1 MNKKTKAL
9 SIILIINILISIIFN
24 LYTYK
29 SFAAATV
36 QQTISTDIEA
46 IDEEKYPGIKQK
58 IKDLQEKHPK
68 WNFKVLYAGLK
79 WEDVVNGENAT
90 HGTNVVSKSSYGN
103 EWICSKCGKDNTYSG
118 GAWYCAST
126 EAVKYMMDAR
136 NSLNESDVFQFLELS
151 YDKEAKY
158 EKSAVKEILS
168 KSFLDDGK
176 LDIYV
181 DQIFTSC
188 EKYNVNPYY
197 VAAKIIQEQGKQGGS
212 TFKMVEQ
219 FGNGIFKLNTENN
232 VLTVL
237 QGATV
242 GNISEYLDK
251 VCVVKNTDG
260 KKVTDKKQVL
270 STGYKVDDK
279 YTVAVLG
286 DVNGDGK
293 VKSTD
298 YMRIKNYILKKSK
311 LSDAEM
317 AAADVNE
324 DGKVKSTDYMR
335 IKNYILKKAEIT
347 LKEDIYYYNIF
358 NIRASGKTTE
368 EVISNAFNKAKAE
381 GWTTIEKCL
390 ETGIEFIGG
399 SYISIGQNTM
409 YFEKFNVVNTT
420 KGYSYYTHQYAQ
432 DLLYAQNQGTKL
444 KAILEGIEAVDYP
457 YTFVIP
463 LYEGMTLEAC
473 ERPASK

>member
-1 MNKKTKAL
+1 MNKRTKAL
-9 SIILIINILISIIFN
+9 SIILIINILISIIYN
-24 LYTYK
+24 LFTYK

-36 QQTISTDIEA
+36 KQTTSTDIEA
-46 IDEEKYPGIKQK
+46 IDDEKYPGIRSM
-58 IKDLQEKHPK
+58 IENLQEKHPK
-68 WNFKVLYAGLK
+68 WNFKVLYTGLK
-79 WEDVVNGENAT
+79 WEDVVKGETAT
-90 HGTNVVSKSSYGN
+90 HGTNVVSKSIYGN
-103 EWICSKCGKDNTYSG
+103 EWICSTCGTKKTYSG
-118 GAWYCAST
+118 GSWYCASD

-151 YDKEAKY
+151 YDNEAKY
-158 EKSAVKEILS
+158 EKSAVKEIL
-168 KSFLDDGK
+168 KDSFLDDGK
-176 LDIYV
+176 LDTYIN
-181 DQIFTSC
+181 QIFTSC

-219 FGNGIFKLNTENN
+219 FGNGIFKLNTDNN
-232 VLTVL
+232 VLIVL
-237 QGATV
+237 QGSTI
-242 GNISEYLDK
+242 GNISKYLDK
-251 VCVVKNTDG
+251 SCVVKNNEG
-260 KKVTDKKQVL
+260 KKVKDKKQVV

-311 LSDAEM
+311 LTDAEM

-347 LKEDIYYYNIF
+347 LKEDVYYYNIF
-358 NIRASGKTTE
+358 NIRATGTTTAQ
-368 EVISNAFNKAKAE
+368 VIANALEKAKKE

-390 ETGIEFIGG
+390 DAGIEFIGG
-399 SYISIGQNTM
+399 SYITIGQNTM

-420 KGYSYYTHQYAQ
+420 KEYSYYTHQYAQ

-444 KAILEGIEAVDYP
+444 KAILSGIDAIEYP
-457 YTFVIP
+457 YSFVIP
-463 LYEGMTLEAC
+463 LYEGMTEEAC

>member
-1 MNKKTKAL
+1 MNKRTKAL
-9 SIILIINILISIIFN
+9 SIILIINMLMSIILN
-24 LYTYK
+24 LFIYK

-36 QQTISTDIEA
+36 NQTVNTDIEA
-46 IDEEKYPGIKQK
+46 IDDQKYPEIKQM

-68 WNFKVLYAGLK
+68 WNFKVLYTGLK
-79 WEDVVNGENAT
+79 WDDVVKGEIAT

-103 EWICSKCGKDNTYSG
+103 EWICSKCGKDKTYSG

-136 NSLNESDVFQFLELS
+136 NSLNESDIFQFLELS
-151 YDKEAKY
+151 YDDKAKY
-158 EKSAVKEILS
+158 EKSAVKEILNG
-168 KSFLDDGK
+168 SFLDDGK
-176 LDIYV
+176 IDTYV
-181 DQIFTSC
+181 NQIFTSC
-188 EKYNVNPYY
+188 EQYNVNPYY

-237 QGATV
+237 PGATV

-251 VCVVKNTDG
+251 SCVVKNSEG
-260 KKVTDKKQVL
+260 KKVKDKKEIL

-335 IKNYILKKAEIT
+335 IKNYILKKSDIT
-347 LKEDIYYYNIF
+347 LKEDLYYYNIF
-358 NIRASGKTTE
+358 NIRATGTTTE
-368 EVISNAFNKAKAE
+368 QVIANALEKAKAE

-390 ETGIEFIGG
+390 DAGIEFIGG

-420 KGYSYYTHQYAQ
+420 KEYSYYTHQYAQ

-444 KAILEGIEAVDYP
+444 KAILSSIDAIDYP

-463 LYEGMTLEAC
+463 VYEGMSAEIC
-473 ERPASK
+473 ERPVSK